1 MKYLLC
7 EASCYSRPFVHRDNE
22 KESRKNGDID
32 RTAAG
37 MLTDYLKMSD
47 VKSGST
53 GQESGGNL
61 RLFEPK
67 IKKTDTAENR
77 HVCQMFVGK
86 HSFLF
91 WVKTGVIPALQG
103 KSAEFWESLFGFPY
117 AVTIFS
123 ASWSFSSSTASS
135 RILYFRIFPA
145 AFMGKASTKRK

>member
-1 MKYLLC
+1 
-7 EASCYSRPFVHRDNE
+7 
-22 KESRKNGDID
+22 
-32 RTAAG
+32 
-37 MLTDYLKMSD
+37 MLTDYLEMSD

-53 GQESGGNL
+53 GRENGGDL

-77 HVCQMFVGK
+77 HVCQMFAGK

-91 WVKTGVIPALQG
+91 WFKTGAIPALQG
-103 KSAEFWESLFGFPY
+103 KTAEFCESLFWFPY

-135 RILYFRIFPA
+135 RILYFKIFPA